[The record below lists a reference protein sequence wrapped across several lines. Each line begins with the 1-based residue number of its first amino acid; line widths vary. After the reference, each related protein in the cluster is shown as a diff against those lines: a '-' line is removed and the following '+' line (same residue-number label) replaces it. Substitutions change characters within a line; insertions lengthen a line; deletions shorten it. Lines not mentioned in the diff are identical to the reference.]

1 MITTLNT
8 LLQQGQQ
15 QLAGSSESP
24 RLDAEVL
31 LGHILQVS
39 RAHLYANPEREIA
52 AVQVTEFEQ
61 LISDRHAGHPVAHL
75 TGEREFWSLPF
86 HVTPDVL
93 SPRPETELLVEQALR
108 HLPTDQPRELLDLA
122 CGSGAIAVALATE
135 RPRCNVTATDNS
147 SAALEIA
154 RENAAANDCA
164 RIKFLHGIW
173 FAPIGNQRFDV
184 IVSNPPYVATGQPEL
199 TDPELAYEPPQALYS
214 GIDGLD
220 DIRLIIQAAPN
231 YLVPGG
237 QLLLEHGFDQAGTV
251 TDLMLKAG
259 FTEICTHQ
267 DLAGIPRVTQGC
279 LGDNKY

>member
-8 LLQQGQQ
+8 LLQQGQR
-15 QLAGSSESP
+15 QLTGSSESP

-39 RAHLYANPEREIA
+39 RAHLYANPKREIA

-61 LISDRHAGHPVAHL
+61 LINERHAGHPVAHL

-108 HLPTDQPRELLDLA
+108 HLPTDQPCELLDLA

-147 SAALEIA
+147 NAALVIA

-164 RIKFLHGIW
+164 RIKFLHGSW
-173 FAPIGNQRFDV
+173 FAPVGNQCFDI
-184 IVSNPPYVATGQPEL
+184 IVCNPPYVATGHSEL

-214 GIDGLD
+214 GSDGLD
-220 DIRLIIQAAPN
+220 DIRQIIQEAPKN
-231 YLVPGG
+231 LLPGG
-237 QLLLEHGFDQAGTV
+237 QLLLEHGFDQASAIN
-251 TDLMLKAG
+251 DLLLKAG
-259 FTEICTHQ
+259 FTAICTHQ

-279 LGDNKY
+279 LDDRID

>member
-61 LISDRHAGHPVAHL
+61 LINERHTGRPVAHL
-75 TGEREFWSLPF
+75 TGTREFWSLPF

-93 SPRPETELLVEQALR
+93 SPRPETELLVEQAIS
-108 HLPTDQPRELLDLA
+108 HLPTDRPCELLDLA

-154 RENAAANDCA
+154 RENAAVNDCA
-164 RIKFLHGIW
+164 RIKFLHGSW
-173 FAPIGNQRFDV
+173 FTPIGNQHFDV
-184 IVSNPPYVATGQPEL
+184 IVCNPPYIATGQPEL

-214 GIDGLD
+214 GVDGLD
-220 DIRLIIQAAPN
+220 DIRQIIRDAPKN
-231 YLVPGG
+231 LLPGG

-259 FTEICTHQ
+259 FTEICTRP

-279 LGDNKY
+279 LGNQ

>member
-1 MITTLNT
+1 
-8 LLQQGQQ
+8 
-15 QLAGSSESP
+15 
-24 RLDAEVL
+24 
-31 LGHILQVS
+31 
-39 RAHLYANPEREIA
+39 
-52 AVQVTEFEQ
+52 
-61 LISDRHAGHPVAHL
+61 
-75 TGEREFWSLPF
+75 
-86 HVTPDVL
+86 
-93 SPRPETELLVEQALR
+93 
-108 HLPTDQPRELLDLA
+108 
-122 CGSGAIAVALATE
+122 
-135 RPRCNVTATDNS
+135 VTATDNS

-164 RIKFLHGIW
+164 RIKFLHGSW

-237 QLLLEHGFDQAGTV
+237 RLLLEHGFDQAGTV